1 MSAKLD
7 VKGLTI
13 LSKEI
18 AATSCQHA
26 LVLQDI
32 GKVSWEIARLETAM
46 RDGKVTSLTGYNL
59 RVYKA
64 ALSDLLARERQIL
77 EHREALLAQLRS

>member
-13 LSKEI
+13 LTKEI
-18 AATSCQHA
+18 AAASCQHA
-26 LVLQDI
+26 LVLKDI
-32 GKVSWEIARLETAM
+32 GVINGEIAKLETAM
-46 RDGKVTSLTGYNL
+46 KNGKVTSLTGYNL
-59 RVYKA
+59 RVYSA
-64 ALSDLLARERQIL
+64 ALSNLLARERQIL